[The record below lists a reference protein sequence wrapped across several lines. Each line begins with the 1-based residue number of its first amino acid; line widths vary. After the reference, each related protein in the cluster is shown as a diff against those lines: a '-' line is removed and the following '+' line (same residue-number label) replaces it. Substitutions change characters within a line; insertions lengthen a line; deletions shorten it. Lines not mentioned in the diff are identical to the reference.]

1 MYRIV
6 YKSIE
11 TAPFNHTKLKKLL
24 VQSRLRNAE
33 HDVSGMLI
41 YDHGAFLQLLEG
53 EIGAVKD
60 ILVRIE
66 RDPRHKH
73 LTVLLTDENIPER
86 AFGKWSMGY
95 ADGRDAMSI
104 LRGFINL
111 PHGLSTPDLDR
122 TSAVEILVEAARQ
135 AA

>member
-6 YKSIE
+6 YKSTE
-11 TAPFNHTKLKKLL
+11 TTPFNHTKLKKLL

-60 ILVRIE
+60 TFVRIE

-73 LTVLLTDENIPER
+73 LTMLLTDENVAER

-95 ADGRDAMSI
+95 ADGRDAASI
-104 LRGFINL
+104 LRGFVDL
-111 PHGLSTPDLDR
+111 PHGLSTPELDR
-122 TSAVEILVEAARQ
+122 AKAVQILGEAARL